1 MIFSIPKNAP
11 FFLYKFDYARHV
23 DVKFFSMILTK
34 FRDMRQRSWHDSF
47 KRFKSVPPTLIPHTR
62 LPGNFYL

>member
-1 MIFSIPKNAP
+1 MIFSIPKNAA
-11 FFLYKFDYARHV
+11 FLFLYKFDYARHV

-47 KRFKSVPPTLIPHTR
+47 KRFKSVPPSFNPSHSAAR
-62 LPGNFYL
+62 